1 MEERLKYLTSG
12 TKPRKNKEVMDEVI
26 KSLKEDGLYY
36 GDNKKDASKTEKK
49 KDKKR
54 KNSAVSADSDEEVE
68 KPKKKK
74 KKSD

>member
-26 KSLKEDGLYY
+26 QQLKEDGLYY
-36 GDNKKDASKTEKK
+36 SESKPEAKDEGKKSSK

-54 KNSAVSADSDEEVE
+54 KNS
-68 KPKKKK
+68 
-74 KKSD
+74 